1 MNAGITLAQSMSQA
15 RRAARAA
22 VAQDQLHAKEDP
34 PSPVRLVSHK
44 EARGQRE
51 KEERERLE
59 DGNDTGTRAA
69 RPHTHF
75 EADLHTHKH
84 HHRGDS
90 GDEFFN
96 SVFGRGHERERR
108 SESPHHARP
117 SNAPMDAITHK
128 HKHHPQHDGRH
139 AHGPHSVD
147 VPSPHVHFADDVKPP
162 ASSHGSNSHTTRRV
176 RIRVVSLSLANGCV
190 RSEPWKWSFLL

>member
-22 VAQDQLHAKEDP
+22 VAQDHLHAKEDS

-51 KEERERLE
+51 NEERERLE
-59 DGNDTGTRAA
+59 DRNDTGKRAA

-96 SVFGRGHERERR
+96 SVFGRGHEREKERVAAPR
-108 SESPHHARP
+108 TALQCPH
-117 SNAPMDAITHK
+117 
-128 HKHHPQHDGRH
+128 GRNH
-139 AHGPHSVD
+139 TQAQT
-147 VPSPHVHFADDVKPP
+147 PP
-162 ASSHGSNSHTTRRV
+162 TTRRSA
-176 RIRVVSLSLANGCV
+176 RT
-190 RSEPWKWSFLL
+190 RSAFCRRSVAARAFRR